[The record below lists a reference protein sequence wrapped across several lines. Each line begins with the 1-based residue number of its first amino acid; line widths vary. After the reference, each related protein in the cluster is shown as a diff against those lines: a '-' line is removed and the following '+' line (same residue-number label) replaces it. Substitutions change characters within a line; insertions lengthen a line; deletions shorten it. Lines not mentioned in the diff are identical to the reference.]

1 MPQSIDDA
9 GDERMLV
16 LISYILH
23 LIGTVTALPSLI
35 ALLINYVKRSSA
47 APFDSH
53 HRWMIRTFWW
63 TILWMI
69 LGGILVFLV
78 LTAPLGWLVGGIA
91 WLWWI
96 YRHVRG
102 LIALLNNSALPS

>member
-1 MPQSIDDA
+1 MNDSEA
-9 GDERMLV
+9 LGDQRLLA

-23 LIGTVTALPSLI
+23 LVGSVTALPSLI
-35 ALLINYVKRSSA
+35 ALVINYVKRKPQQLLS
-47 APFDSH
+47 SH

-63 TILWMI
+63 TILWMALAWVLLFTLI
-69 LGGILVFLV
+69 LIPVAWIVFGV
-78 LTAPLGWLVGGIA
+78 A

-102 LIALLNNSALPS
+102 LVALLNGREMPS

>member
-1 MPQSIDDA
+1 MTNQPDLGEQ
-9 GDERMLV
+9 RMMA

-23 LIGTVTALPSLI
+23 LVGSITALPSLI
-35 ALLINYVKRSSA
+35 ALVINYLKRSRQL
-47 APFDSH
+47 PLNSH

-69 LGGILVFLV
+69 LGWILMITVILIPVAWIIFGV
-78 LTAPLGWLVGGIA
+78 A

-102 LIALLNNSALPS
+102 LIVLLDGRDMPS

>member
-1 MPQSIDDA
+1 MSQGNSET
-9 GDERMLV
+9 GEQRLLV
-16 LISYILH
+16 LITYILH
-23 LIGTVTALPSLI
+23 LVGSVTAVPSLI
-35 ALLINYVKRSSA
+35 ALLINYVKRNTM

-63 TILWMI
+63 TILW
-69 LGGILVFLV
+69 LVLSAVLVFLIIS
-78 LTAPLGWLVGGIA
+78 APIGWLIGGIA

-102 LIALLNNSALPS
+102 LIALLNGSALPA

>member
-1 MPQSIDDA
+1 L
-9 GDERMLV
+9 GDQETIGEQRLLA

-23 LIGTVTALPSLI
+23 LVGSITALPSLI
-35 ALLINYVKRSSA
+35 ALVINYVKRKPRLDLS
-47 APFDSH
+47 SH

-63 TILWMI
+63 TILWM
-69 LGGILVFLV
+69 V
-78 LTAPLGWLVGGIA
+78 LGWILFVTVILIPLAWIIFAVA

-102 LIALLNNSALPS
+102 LIVLLDGRDMPS

>member
-1 MPQSIDDA
+1 MGEQ
-9 GDERMLV
+9 RMMA

-23 LIGTVTALPSLI
+23 LVGSVTAVPSLI
-35 ALLINYVKRSSA
+35 GLIINYMKRNRQV
-47 APFDSH
+47 PLHSH

-63 TILWMI
+63 TIAWF
-69 LGGILVFLV
+69 V
-78 LTAPLGWLVGGIA
+78 LGWILTITVILIPVAWIVFGLA

-102 LIALLNNSALPS
+102 LVGLLDGRDMP

>member
-1 MPQSIDDA
+1 M
-9 GDERMLV
+9 DETQNDTGEQRMLV
-16 LISYILH
+16 LIAYILH
-23 LIGTVTALPSLI
+23 LVGSIAGVPSLI
-35 ALLINYVKRSSA
+35 ALVINYVKRSSM

-63 TILWMI
+63 TILWI
-69 LGGILVFLV
+69 VAGSILVFLII
-78 LTAPLGWLVGGIA
+78 TAPIGWLIFAIV

-102 LIALLNNSALPS
+102 LIALLNNGTLPS

>member
-1 MPQSIDDA
+1 MTQES
-9 GDERMLV
+9 GEQRMLV

-23 LIGTVTALPSLI
+23 LVGSVTAVPSLI
-35 ALLINYVKRSSA
+35 ALLINYVKRNTRP
-47 APFDSH
+47 PFDSH

-63 TILWMI
+63 TVLWLVISAIFVFVIIL
-69 LGGILVFLV
+69 
-78 LTAPLGWLVGGIA
+78 APVGWLVGGVA

-102 LIALLNNSALPS
+102 LIALLNDSPLPS

>member
-1 MPQSIDDA
+1 MSNQDI
-9 GDERMLV
+9 GEQRMMA

-23 LIGTVTALPSLI
+23 LVGSITALPSLI
-35 ALLINYVKRSSA
+35 ALVINYVKGGRDI
-47 APFDSH
+47 PLGSH

-69 LGGILVFLV
+69 LGGILMITVIGI
-78 LTAPLGWLVGGIA
+78 PLA
-91 WLWWI
+91 WVIFAVAWIWWI

-102 LIALLNNSALPS
+102 LIVLLDGREMPV